1 MRITRTAFIVST
13 LILLTGAQTLLAQ
26 YGRRDNRRDRRDQR
40 RLGVAVVS
48 AANGDVRAH
57 DGRTGDWTSAY
68 AGMVLERGDRLATG
82 RGSQAEV
89 EFGAA
94 NFARLNAGSEVE
106 LGDLGNRSFRL
117 KLVEGELTYSVWKGG
132 EADVYI
138 EADDLVIR
146 PLKSGAYRVRTNSRQ
161 TVVAVRKGKAEV
173 ESLEGIETV
182 KKGNRMTV
190 RKRGDDLEFR
200 VAKVRAKDQFDHWSE
215 RRDKILKRG
224 GGRSYPGHLY
234 AYGGYPYHFGLGYY
248 HYPYRRFGFGV
259 RTVFVGHRHR
269 RHGRRY

>member
-1 MRITRTAFIVST
+1 MHITPTKLIIVA
-13 LILLTGAQTLLAQ
+13 LLALTGAQTLLAQ

-68 AGMVLERGDRLATG
+68 GGMVLEHGDRLATG

-117 KLVEGELTYSVWKGG
+117 KLVKGELTYTVWKGG

-146 PLKSGAYRVRTNSRQ
+146 PLKSGTYRVRTDSQQ
-161 TVVAVRKGKAEV
+161 TVVAVRKGRAEV

-182 KKGNRMTV
+182 KKGNRITV
-190 RKRGDDLEFR
+190 RKRG
-200 VAKVRAKDQFDHWSE
+200 
-215 RRDKILKRG
+215 G
-224 GGRSYPGHLY
+224 
-234 AYGGYPYHFGLGYY
+234 
-248 HYPYRRFGFGV
+248 
-259 RTVFVGHRHR
+259 
-269 RHGRRY
+269 

>member
-1 MRITRTAFIVST
+1 MRMTPIK
-13 LILLTGAQTLLAQ
+13 LILVALCALTGAQTLSGQ
-26 YGRRDNRRDRRDQR
+26 YGRRDRRRDRGDQR
-40 RLGVAVVS
+40 GLGLAVVS
-48 AANGDVRAH
+48 AANGDVRAR
-57 DGRTGDWTSAY
+57 DGQTGDWTSAY
-68 AGMVLERGDRLATG
+68 ASLGLERGDRLATG
-82 RGSQAEV
+82 HGSRAEV
-89 EFGAA
+89 DFGAG

-117 KLVEGELTYSVWKGG
+117 KLVKGELTYTVWKGG

-146 PLKSGAYRVRTNSRQ
+146 PLKSGTYRVRTDSRQ

-182 KKGNRMTV
+182 KKGNRITV

-200 VAKVRAKDQFDHWSE
+200 VARVPAKDQFDQWSE
-215 RRDKILKRG
+215 RRDKILRSG
-224 GGRSYPGHLY
+224 GGRGSPRHLY

-269 RHGRRY
+269 GRGRRR